1 MPSLIFLT
9 IAYQIEN
16 RKWRYFFLVL
26 AAVNF
31 IFNLYNHTWLLEI
44 YSLTTVVLFS
54 MLTPYFYSWWQN
66 RNNRNNPTSL
76 RQFLSDT
83 YLIAKHNKFRLLCW
97 LIVLVVSLGGVYSY
111 TDYTGYTLLSW
122 LLTLFITLYVCKKIF
137 SFIMPPEWFLH
148 DINTGYVFL
157 SVFIAWCAAYL
168 MELELGTNFI
178 IPMLFAV
185 AFSMAGFLV
194 HRKSRYF
201 IPGCALILA
210 DIPWQIIRFLE
221 SGITYTPQVFIT
233 DLVLIVAILIGLW
246 WLIKKPGILPITYLA
261 LFQLFRF
268 SAFTYQAVDRVATT
282 NISTAEITYYILYLV
297 CWMYIAPLLFW
308 FIGLAQ
314 QDPNSTENTQKHTP
328 RHNSLLDK
336 KTAHI

>member
-9 IAYQIEN
+9 IAYQVEN
-16 RKWRYFFLVL
+16 KKWRYFFLAL
-26 AAVNF
+26 AAANLL
-31 IFNLYNHTWLLEI
+31 FNLSNRTWLQEI
-44 YSLTTVVLFS
+44 YSLTTVVLLL
-54 MLTPYFYSWWQN
+54 MLTPYFFAWWQN

-76 RQFLSDT
+76 WQFLRDT
-83 YLIAKHNKFRLLCW
+83 YLIAKYNKFRVLSW
-97 LIVLVVSLGGVYSY
+97 MTVLIISLGGVYYY
-111 TDYTGYTLLSW
+111 TEYTGYTLLSW
-122 LLTLFITLYVCKKIF
+122 LLTIFITLCICKKIF
-137 SFIMPPEWFLH
+137 YFILPPEWFLH

-157 SVFIAWCAAYL
+157 SVFIACCTAYL

-178 IPMLFAV
+178 IPMLLAV
-185 AFSMAGFLV
+185 AFSMIGFLV

-210 DIPWQIIRFLE
+210 DIFWQIIRFIE
-221 SGITYTPQVFIT
+221 NGITYTPQVFIT
-233 DLVLIVAILIGLW
+233 DMVLIAAILIGLW

-268 SAFTYQAVDRVATT
+268 SAFTYQAVDRVTST
-282 NISTAEITYYILYLV
+282 NISTEGITYYILYLV

-314 QDPNSTENTQKHTP
+314 QEPNSSQPTEKHAP
-328 RHNSLLDK
+328 RRNKLLASVK
-336 KTAHI
+336 K